1 MRKSSGKTCKRRKV
15 AAIKCAAADRNKIF
29 TSREISGIVHSP
41 LKVAESVKTET
52 RKDGEAV
59 NGDITDNESAVPALS
74 PSPDMNPG
82 DYLPDMAEFD
92 LTEAEKIELLET
104 LWNTMRIIVEM
115 CIDVGEVDPCG
126 QVFGSATKSSAH
138 APDGVKS
145 SFSKAMEKPSDSS
158 DNGGNA

>member
-1 MRKSSGKTCKRRKV
+1 MRKSSGKTCKRRET
-15 AAIKCAAADRNKIF
+15 ALIKRLEDRNKIF
-29 TSREISGIVHSP
+29 TPRECSGIVHTP
-41 LKVAESVKTET
+41 LKMAESNKAET

-59 NGDITDNESAVPALS
+59 NDDITDIVGAAPALS

-82 DYLPDMAEFD
+82 DYMPDMAEFY

-104 LWNTMRIIVEM
+104 LWSTMRMIVEM
-115 CIDVGEVDPCG
+115 GVDVGEVDPCG
-126 QVFGSATKSSAH
+126 QVFGSPTDSSVD

-158 DNGGNA
+158 DNGGAA

>member
-1 MRKSSGKTCKRRKV
+1 MRKSSGKTCKRRKT
-15 AAIKCAAADRNKIF
+15 AAIKRPEDRNRIF
-29 TSREISGIVHSP
+29 TSKECSGIVPNP
-41 LKVAESVKTET
+41 LKVAESNKAET

-59 NGDITDNESAVPALS
+59 NGNITDIVETVPALS

-104 LWNTMRIIVEM
+104 LWNTMRMIVEM
-115 CIDVGEVDPCG
+115 GVDVGEVDPCG
-126 QVFGSATKSSAH
+126 QVFGSPTESSAD
-138 APDGVKS
+138 APDSVKS

-158 DNGGNA
+158 DNGGAA